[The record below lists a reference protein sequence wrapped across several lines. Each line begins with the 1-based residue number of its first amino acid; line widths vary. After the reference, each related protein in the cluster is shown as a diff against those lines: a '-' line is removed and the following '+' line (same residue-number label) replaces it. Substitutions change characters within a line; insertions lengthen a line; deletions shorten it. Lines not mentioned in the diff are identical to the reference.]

1 MINLEK
7 IYSQIYFG
15 TYQTNY
21 NTGNVDRT
29 TNLRIATSKINGY
42 ILRPGQEFSYNKV
55 VGKRTIDAG
64 YRAAPIYS
72 GGKVVYDIG
81 GGICQV
87 SSTLYNAALLSNLE
101 ITSRSNHSFITS
113 YAEPRKR
120 CNSILW
126 GNRF

>member
-1 MINLEK
+1 MEK
-7 IYSQIYFG
+7 IEHFG
-15 TYQTNY
+15 FLVGQCMKETRGK
-21 NTGNVDRT
+21 GNP
-29 TNLRIATSKINGY
+29 AKINEY

-72 GGKVVYDIG
+72 GGKVVDDIG

-126 GNRF
+126 CNRF

>member
-42 ILRPGQEFSYNKV
+42 ILRPGQ
-55 VGKRTIDAG
+55 GCR
-64 YRAAPIYS
+64 
-72 GGKVVYDIG
+72 
-81 GGICQV
+81 
-87 SSTLYNAALLSNLE
+87 
-101 ITSRSNHSFITS
+101 
-113 YAEPRKR
+113 
-120 CNSILW
+120 
-126 GNRF
+126 

>member
-55 VGKRTIDAG
+55 VD
-64 YRAAPIYS
+64 
-72 GGKVVYDIG
+72 DIG

-126 GNRF
+126 CNRF